1 MFAVA
6 SRGKGFAGNW
16 TRLRKREVNQRKNL
30 VWDSLTALASSS
42 AHRFL
47 RSIPVCGFLCDF
59 PERAM
64 SIKTLVLVLTLA
76 CLANVICLVG
86 YL

>member
-1 MFAVA
+1 
-6 SRGKGFAGNW
+6 
-16 TRLRKREVNQRKNL
+16 
-30 VWDSLTALASSS
+30 LTALASSS